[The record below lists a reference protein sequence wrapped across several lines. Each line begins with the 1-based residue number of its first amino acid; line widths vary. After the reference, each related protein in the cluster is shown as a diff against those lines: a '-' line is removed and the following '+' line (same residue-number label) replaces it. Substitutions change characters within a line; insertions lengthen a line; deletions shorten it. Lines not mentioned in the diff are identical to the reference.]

1 VAHVLPPEF
10 TDLEPFSGWAIH
22 SEQARFAKR
31 LATPMD
37 EIQAF
42 YDAAMEHIDEAL
54 DYLGRYDLQAL
65 PDEGQRLLWL
75 YCSLVTASFAV
86 ECWRQPYVPD
96 AGASNIDATQEPA
109 I

>member
-1 VAHVLPPEF
+1 VAHVLPSEF
-10 TDLEPFSGWAIH
+10 ADLEPFSSWAIH
-22 SEQARFAKR
+22 SERARFAKR

-42 YDAAMEHIDEAL
+42 YDAAMERIDDAL
-54 DYLGRYDLQAL
+54 EYLGRYELPAL
-65 PDEGQRLLWL
+65 PEEGKRLLWL

-86 ECWRQPYVPD
+86 ECWRQPFVPD
-96 AGASNIDATQEPA
+96 AGASTIDAIHEPA